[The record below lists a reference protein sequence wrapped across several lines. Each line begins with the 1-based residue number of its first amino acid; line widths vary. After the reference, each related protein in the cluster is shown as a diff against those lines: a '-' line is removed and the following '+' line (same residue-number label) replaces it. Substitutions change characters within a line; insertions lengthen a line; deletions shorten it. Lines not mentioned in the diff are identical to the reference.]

1 MDTRLD
7 LYSDQSDFF
16 DSLALKKRRKK
27 RKKEENLIK
36 EAENA
41 GSTAKTADHVA

>member
-1 MDTRLD
+1 MDIKLD

-16 DSLALKKRRKK
+16 DSLTLKKRRKRRK
-27 RKKEENLIK
+27 RKENLLK